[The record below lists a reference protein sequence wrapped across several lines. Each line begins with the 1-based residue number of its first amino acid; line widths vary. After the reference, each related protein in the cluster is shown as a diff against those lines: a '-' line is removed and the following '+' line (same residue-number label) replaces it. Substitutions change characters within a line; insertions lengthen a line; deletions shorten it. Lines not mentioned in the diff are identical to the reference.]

1 MTMFGVMMFALTAI
15 VVLEALA
22 ILAIARA
29 VGILQVRLGPEPR
42 SLQTKEGLPLYVE
55 APPVTGYDSTIGK
68 ARRLTFEQGR
78 HALVFVDSGCGPCR
92 EIVRDAGLVATSNVY
107 DARIA
112 IVARGT
118 HEQNELLR
126 RLSKRLMLLSDPSGD
141 QQRAYAVE
149 STPFA
154 FVIGDSIIQSKGIVN
169 HRDDLEALIESAAG
183 KPSGNSE
190 LPALSIRDRASA
202 SLDS

>member
-1 MTMFGVMMFALTAI
+1 MFEVAMFALTAI
-15 VVLEALA
+15 VILEALA

-55 APPVTGYDSTIGK
+55 APPVTGYDSTIGRP
-68 ARRLTFEQGR
+68 RRITFEQGR

-92 EIVRDAGLVATSNVY
+92 EIVRDAGLVASSNAYNV
-107 DARIA
+107 RIA
-112 IVARGT
+112 IVARGS
-118 HEQNELLR
+118 HDQNELLR
-126 RLSKRLMLLSDPSGD
+126 RLSQRLMLLSDPSGD

-154 FVIGDSIIQSKGIVN
+154 FIIDGSIIQSKGIVN
-169 HRDDLEALIESAAG
+169 HRDDLETLIESAARQ
-183 KPSGNSE
+183 PAARSE
-190 LPALSIRDRASA
+190 LSALSRHRRGGRPAYRS
-202 SLDS
+202 